1 MQSFTFRKIVSAVW
15 ILLVSSWLFSTP
27 LTSVKAVV
35 PRACPCTLAWN
46 NSPDATVA
54 GYVVYY
60 GIIGST
66 TTNRLDVGMTNV
78 VTLKNLLSALNYFFY
93 VAAYNSQG
101 KESPPSGVMLYAP
114 RILSSVQFARL
125 ADGTANLHFKAPTG
139 AVCHVEYTPTVQ
151 PVQWQTL
158 AGATADA
165 NGNVTLT
172 DPLTSRPPS
181 RYYRVVVP

>member
-1 MQSFTFRKIVSAVW
+1 MQRFTFRKTVSLTW
-15 ILLVSSWLFSTP
+15 ILLLSSLMFSTP
-27 LTSVKAVV
+27 LTRVEAVA

-54 GYVVYY
+54 GYAIYY
-60 GIIGST
+60 GIIGSA

-78 VTLKNLLSALNYFFY
+78 VTLKNLLSSLHYFFY
-93 VAAYNSQG
+93 VAAYNRQG
-101 KESPPSGVMLYAP
+101 IEGRPSDVMPYTP
-114 RILSSVQFARL
+114 KILSSVQFARL
-125 ADGTANLHFKAPTG
+125 ADGTANLRFRAPTG
-139 AVCHVEYTPTVQ
+139 AVCHVEYTATLQ

-158 AGATADA
+158 AGTTADA

-172 DPLTSRPPS
+172 DPLSGRPPS